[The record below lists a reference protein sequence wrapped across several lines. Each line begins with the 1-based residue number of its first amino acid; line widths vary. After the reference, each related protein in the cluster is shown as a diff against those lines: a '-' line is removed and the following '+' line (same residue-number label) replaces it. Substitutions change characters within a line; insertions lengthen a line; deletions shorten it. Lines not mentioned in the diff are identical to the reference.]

1 MWRIVSPRPARGA
14 NIRRAMTTNAR
25 AAIATAVLLFL
36 PLGASAWAEPGTPV
50 ENVELKTISG
60 GREKL
65 LSAKARANLI
75 VFFRTG
81 QERSVDA
88 LAQLATC
95 EKAFAGKAVHWVG
108 VVSSS
113 EDPGAVQSMVER
125 SGIGFPVVI
134 DQGDVLYDKLGIR
147 LHPMVGIIDAKFRV
161 ESFEMYR
168 QIDYCEIIKARVRW
182 LLGELDKA
190 GLEAV
195 LDPPRSSMPG
205 DDIRDVARRDV
216 NLGRRQLKIKQ
227 YDKALTSAHKAL
239 EKAPSAGAFALIG
252 DVYAAQG
259 KCPDAL
265 KQYEQ
270 ALKLDAAEAA
280 ALAGRKA
287 CAGK

>member
-1 MWRIVSPRPARGA
+1 MRRFVSPPPARGA

-25 AAIATAVLLFL
+25 AAIATALLLFL
-36 PLGASAWAEPGTPV
+36 PLGARAWAEPGTPV
-50 ENVELKTISG
+50 ENLELKTISG
-60 GREKL
+60 GKEKL

-75 VFFRTG
+75 IFFRTG
-81 QERSVDA
+81 QDRSVDA

-113 EDPGAVQSMVER
+113 EDPAAVQSMVAQA
-125 SGIGFPVVI
+125 GIGFPVVI
-134 DQGDVLYDKLGIR
+134 DQDDKLYDKLGIR
-147 LHPMVGIIDAKFRV
+147 LHPMVGIIDGKFRV
-161 ESFEMYR
+161 ESMEMYR
-168 QIDYCEIIKARVRW
+168 QIDYCEIIKARIRW

-195 LDPPRSSMPG
+195 LDPPKSTMPG

-227 YDKALTSAHKAL
+227 YDKALSSARKAL
-239 EKAPSAGAFALIG
+239 EKAPSAAAFALIG

-259 KCPDAL
+259 HCPNAL

-270 ALKLDAAEAA
+270 ALKLDPADRT
-280 ALAGRKA
+280 ALAGQQR